1 MTHWFIS
8 RHSGAI
14 EWAKQ
19 QNLPVDRFESHL
31 DVDEVKPGDHVYGT
45 LPVELAAEVCR
56 RGARFFSLSMLVPE
70 NQRGTELTAEDLI
83 MLNARLREYRVID
96 LEDSDE

>member
-31 DVDEVKPGDHVYGT
+31 DVDEVKPGDRVYGT
-45 LPVELAAEVCR
+45 LPV
-56 RGARFFSLSMLVPE
+56 
-70 NQRGTELTAEDLI
+70 ELTAEDLI

-96 LEDSDE
+96 LDDSDE